1 MVVLTT
7 VGAVMLTSPAVDW
20 IAPARLVTPL
30 PAVSVTLPTAAS
42 VPFRFWMLAALMVRV
57 SPAATV
63 LGVCC
68 QLRVSTCAPP
78 SAHLIAPGRQPAV
91 VVTEDT

>member
-7 VGAVMLTSPAVDW
+7 VGAAMVTSPAVDW

-42 VPFRFWMLAALMVRV
+42 VPFRFWMFAAWTFRV

-63 LGVCC
+63 LGACW
-68 QLRVSTCAPP
+68 
-78 SAHLIAPGRQPAV
+78 
-91 VVTEDT
+91 